1 MQIFEL
7 WERAD
12 ASGDKPG
19 YYVRCIYN
27 YEDLSLAHHS
37 NGQLRASQHT
47 AI

>member
-37 NGQLRASQHT
+37 NGQLPASQHT